1 MSEETNKLI
10 NLNVLRAETTLDDA
24 KFLVENQKY
33 HIAVNRIYYSAFY
46 IISAFAIKDGFE
58 SSKHQQL
65 IGWFNKNY
73 VANEKVN
80 KNNAKI
86 IMRLFELRNKADYD
100 IYATFNKEQTEE
112 LYNMSEKFLKEMKEY
127 LIKQTH

>member
-1 MSEETNKLI
+1 MSEETIKLI
-10 NLNVLRAETTLDDA
+10 SLNVLRAETTLDDA

-46 IISAFAIKDGFE
+46 IISAFAIRDGFE

-73 VANEKVN
+73 VANERVN
-80 KNNAKI
+80 K
-86 IMRLFELRNKADYD
+86 E
-100 IYATFNKEQTEE
+100 
-112 LYNMSEKFLKEMKEY
+112 
-127 LIKQTH
+127 